1 MVTLLLALIYLAFI
15 SLGLPDSLLGSAWP
29 QMHLDLGAQLSM
41 EGIISM
47 LISCGTVIS
56 SLFSE
61 KIIYKFGTG
70 MISAVSTLLTAVAL
84 FGFSVSGNFYML
96 CFLAIPYGLG
106 AGAID
111 AALNNYVALHFASRH
126 MSWLH
131 CFWGIGAAVGPYV
144 MGVAMSLGKG
154 WRGGYL
160 AISVIQLV
168 LTIVLF
174 AALPLWKINQEKNE
188 ESITEKKE
196 PKKLKEIFKIKGVAF
211 VLIAF
216 FCYCAVEQ
224 TTGLWTSSYFVI
236 NRGLSNHTAASFVG
250 LFYIGI
256 TGGRFLSGF
265 IADKFGD
272 KKMIRLG
279 ICGILIGVVFL
290 LIPANQLFSSYK
302 MLKEIF
308 PLIGLGFVGFGCA
321 PIYPSVIHAT
331 PDNFGKE
338 NSQAIIG
345 IQMAFAYMGV
355 IIMPALF
362 GIISQYITIALFPI
376 YIMLITLVMFIM
388 SEKMNKLKSK
398 I

>member
-29 QMHLDLGAQLSM
+29 QMHLVLGAQLSM

-224 TTGLWTSSYFVI
+224 TTGLWASSYFVI

-338 NSQAIIG
+338 NSHAIIG
-345 IQMAFAYMGV
+345 IQIAFAYMGV

>member
-144 MGVAMSLGKG
+144 MCVAMSLGKG

-224 TTGLWTSSYFVI
+224 TTGLWASSYFVI

>member
-224 TTGLWTSSYFVI
+224 TTGLWASSYFVI

-279 ICGILIGVVFL
+279 TCGILIGVVFL

-388 SEKMNKLKSK
+388 SEKMNKLKSNR
-398 I
+398 

>member
-216 FCYCAVEQ
+216 FCYCEVEQ
-224 TTGLWTSSYFVI
+224 TTGLWASSYFVI

>member
-224 TTGLWTSSYFVI
+224 TTGLWASSYFVI

-250 LFYIGI
+250 LIYIGI

>member
-154 WRGGYL
+154 WRVGYL

-224 TTGLWTSSYFVI
+224 TTGLWASSYFVI

>member
-41 EGIISM
+41 EGISSM

-224 TTGLWTSSYFVI
+224 TTGLWASSYFVI

-362 GIISQYITIALFPI
+362 GIISQYITIAIFPI

>member
-84 FGFSVSGNFYML
+84 FGFSVYGNFYML

-224 TTGLWTSSYFVI
+224 TTGLWASSYFVI

>member
-224 TTGLWTSSYFVI
+224 TTGLWASSYFVI

-279 ICGILIGVVFL
+279 ICGILIGIVFL

>member
-144 MGVAMSLGKG
+144 MGVAMLLGKG

-224 TTGLWTSSYFVI
+224 TTGLWASSYFVI

>member
-224 TTGLWTSSYFVI
+224 TTGLWASSYFVI

-345 IQMAFAYMGV
+345 IQMAFAYMGF

>member
-224 TTGLWTSSYFVI
+224 TTGLRASSYFVI

>member
-70 MISAVSTLLTAVAL
+70 MISAVSTLLTAGAL

-224 TTGLWTSSYFVI
+224 TTGLWASSYFVI

>member
-224 TTGLWTSSYFVI
+224 TTGLWASSYFVI

-388 SEKMNKLKSK
+388 SEKMNKLNSK

>member
-224 TTGLWTSSYFVI
+224 TTGLWASSYFVI

-256 TGGRFLSGF
+256 SGGRFLSGF

>member
-29 QMHLDLGAQLSM
+29 QMYLDLGAQLSM
-41 EGIISM
+41 EEIISM

-70 MISAVSTLLTAVAL
+70 MVSAVSTLLTAVAL

-144 MGVAMSLGKG
+144 MGAAMSLGKG
-154 WRGGYL
+154 WHGGYL
-160 AISVIQLV
+160 AISVIQLA

-174 AALPLWKINQEKNE
+174 ATLPLWKINQEKIE
-188 ESITEKKE
+188 ENTTEKKE

-211 VLIAF
+211 VLTAF

-224 TTGLWTSSYFVI
+224 TTGLWASSYLVI
-236 NRGLSNHTAASFVG
+236 NRGLSSHTAASFVG

-256 TGGRFLSGF
+256 TAGRFLSGF
-265 IADKFGD
+265 ITDKFGD

-290 LIPANQLFSSYK
+290 MIPANQLFPGYK
-302 MLKEIF
+302 MLKEMF

-331 PDNFGKE
+331 PDNFGK
-338 NSQAIIG
+338 
-345 IQMAFAYMGV
+345 
-355 IIMPALF
+355 
-362 GIISQYITIALFPI
+362 
-376 YIMLITLVMFIM
+376 
-388 SEKMNKLKSK
+388 
-398 I
+398 

>member
-224 TTGLWTSSYFVI
+224 TTGLWASSYFVI

-290 LIPANQLFSSYK
+290 IIPANQLFSSYK

>member
-29 QMHLDLGAQLSM
+29 QMHLDLGAQMSM

-224 TTGLWTSSYFVI
+224 TTGLWASSYFVI

>member
-47 LISCGTVIS
+47 LISFGTVIS

-224 TTGLWTSSYFVI
+224 TTGLWASSYFVI

>member
-196 PKKLKEIFKIKGVAF
+196 QKKLKEIFKIKGVAF

-224 TTGLWTSSYFVI
+224 TTGLWASSYFVI

>member
-224 TTGLWTSSYFVI
+224 TTGLWASSYFVI

-290 LIPANQLFSSYK
+290 LIPANQLFS
-302 MLKEIF
+302 
-308 PLIGLGFVGFGCA
+308 LIGLGFVGFGCA

>member
-1 MVTLLLALIYLAFI
+1 M
-15 SLGLPDSLLGSAWP
+15 
-29 QMHLDLGAQLSM
+29 
-41 EGIISM
+41 
-47 LISCGTVIS
+47 
-56 SLFSE
+56 
-61 KIIYKFGTG
+61 
-70 MISAVSTLLTAVAL
+70 
-84 FGFSVSGNFYML
+84 
-96 CFLAIPYGLG
+96 G

-224 TTGLWTSSYFVI
+224 TTGLWASSYFVI

>member
-224 TTGLWTSSYFVI
+224 TTGLWASSYFVL

>member
-1 MVTLLLALIYLAFI
+1 MVTLLLAVIYLAFI

-224 TTGLWTSSYFVI
+224 TTGLWASSYFVI

>member
-224 TTGLWTSSYFVI
+224 TTGLWASSYFVI

-345 IQMAFAYMGV
+345 IQMAFGYMGV

>member
-196 PKKLKEIFKIKGVAF
+196 PKKLIEIFKIKGVAF

-308 PLIGLGFVGFGCA
+308 PLIGLGFVGFGGA

>member
-224 TTGLWTSSYFVI
+224 TTGLWASSYFVI

-272 KKMIRLG
+272 KKMITLG

>member
-131 CFWGIGAAVGPYV
+131 CFWGIGAAVGSYV

-224 TTGLWTSSYFVI
+224 TTGLWASSYFVI

>member
-144 MGVAMSLGKG
+144 MGVSMSLGKG

-224 TTGLWTSSYFVI
+224 TTGLWASSYFVI

>member
-1 MVTLLLALIYLAFI
+1 MVTLLLALIHLAFI

-224 TTGLWTSSYFVI
+224 TTGLWASSYFVI

>member
-224 TTGLWTSSYFVI
+224 TTGLWASSYFVI

-321 PIYPSVIHAT
+321 SIYPSVIHAT

>member
-15 SLGLPDSLLGSAWP
+15 SLGLLDSLLGSAWP

-224 TTGLWTSSYFVI
+224 TTGLWASSYFVI

>member
-224 TTGLWTSSYFVI
+224 TTGLWASSYFVI

-376 YIMLITLVMFIM
+376 YIMLIT
-388 SEKMNKLKSK
+388 
-398 I
+398 

>member
-224 TTGLWTSSYFVI
+224 TTGLWASSYFVI

-279 ICGILIGVVFL
+279 ICGIIIGVVFL

>member
-174 AALPLWKINQEKNE
+174 AALPLWKINQKKNE

-224 TTGLWTSSYFVI
+224 TTGLWASSYFVI

>member
-224 TTGLWTSSYFVI
+224 TTGLWASSYFVI

-376 YIMLITLVMFIM
+376 YIMLITLVMFN
-388 SEKMNKLKSK
+388 SYG
-398 I
+398 